1 MKKILLLISFIGIV
15 TSCSDDLTDKNVDPK
30 KPTIT
35 KAEYLFTNAQKKIV
49 DQMVSTNANNNVFRL
64 FAQQWAETT
73 YPNESQYD
81 LTGRKI
87 PDNHFNAFYR
97 DVLADLFES
106 KVMIESQST
115 MTDSEA
121 VIKENKLALIDV
133 LEVYSYS
140 ILVDTFGN
148 IPYTQAGDIVKYPLP
163 VYDDAKTIYKDLI
176 ARLIK
181 DEAVF
186 KKNASSPNFG
196 NADII
201 YSGNA
206 ASNLKWA
213 KFVNSLI
220 IRLSVNISDVEP
232 NYAAVQL
239 QAALANGVL
248 SSNADNTKLVYLTT
262 TGNQNP
268 LYTDLVASNRTDF
281 VPAEPFVAAMDA
293 VGDPRMV
300 KYFVNDI
307 PIPVLPAGRTFIGGT
322 YGEANVYSSS
332 SHLTKTFNS
341 QTYPGTLFDY
351 AELQFLLAEATEKN
365 LIPGGSVQ
373 AKKYYDDGITASILD
388 WGLTVADAT
397 AYLAKP
403 KVDYTNVQSGATWK
417 EKIGAQAWFAL
428 YNRGFEA
435 WTSYRRLDFPVLKAP
450 TSAINKNILTVPV
463 RYTYSGKE
471 QSVNGKNYTKAAND
485 IGGDKMSTKLFWDKY

>member
-1 MKKILLLISFIGIV
+1 MKKILLLISFISIM

-49 DQMVSTNANNNVFRL
+49 DQMVSTSVNNNVFRL

-97 DVLADLFES
+97 DVLFDLFES
-106 KVMIESQST
+106 KSMIGSQST

-121 VIKENKLALIDV
+121 IIKENKLALIDV

-148 IPYTQAGDIVKYPLP
+148 IPYTQAGDIIKYPLP

-232 NYAAVQL
+232 DYATAQL

-300 KYFVNDI
+300 KYFVNDT

-341 QTYPGTLFDY
+341 QTFPGTLFDY
-351 AELQFLLAEATEKN
+351 AELQFLLAEAAEKN
-365 LIPGGSVQ
+365 LIPGGSAQ
-373 AKKYYDDGITASILD
+373 AKKYYDAGITASMLD
-388 WGLTVADAT
+388 WGLTAADAT

-417 EKIGAQAWFAL
+417 EKIGTQAWFAL

-471 QSVNGKNYTKAAND
+471 QSVNGTNYTKAAIA
-485 IGGDKMSTKLFWDKY
+485 IGGDKMNTKLFWDKY